1 MQSKRPDLMI
11 KVVDLDPG
19 SCYISEKL
27 AKSGS
32 DYKEDKTMLKTKSI
46 RNFDLKTK
54 QGRLFKALVLD
65 RETLTPA
72 QISKRFGIKN
82 PTATI
87 SDIRQ
92 RGYAI
97 YASKRLAGNNVEIT
111 EYTHGVASRKMV
123 ALAYKAQALGL
134 TV

>member
-1 MQSKRPDLMI
+1 
-11 KVVDLDPG
+11 
-19 SCYISEKL
+19 
-27 AKSGS
+27 
-32 DYKEDKTMLKTKSI
+32 MLKTKSI
-46 RNFDLKTK
+46 RNFDLTTK
-54 QGRLFKALVLD
+54 QGKLFKALVLD

-72 QISKRFGIKN
+72 QITKRFGIKN

-97 YASKRLAGNNVEIT
+97 YANKRVAGNNVEVT
-111 EYTHGVASRKMV
+111 EYRHGEASRKMV
-123 ALAYKAQALGL
+123 ALAYKAQAMGI

>member
-1 MQSKRPDLMI
+1 MQQ
-11 KVVDLDPG
+11 
-19 SCYISEKL
+19 
-27 AKSGS
+27 
-32 DYKEDKTMLKTKSI
+32 TKSI

-54 QGRLFKALVLD
+54 QGRLFKALVLNG
-65 RETLTPA
+65 EVLTPS

-87 SDIRQ
+87 SDIRA

-97 YASKRLAGNNVEIT
+97 YSNRRVAGNNVEVT
-111 EYTHGVASRKMV
+111 EYRHGEPSRKMV
-123 ALAYKAQALGL
+123 ALAYKALKAGI